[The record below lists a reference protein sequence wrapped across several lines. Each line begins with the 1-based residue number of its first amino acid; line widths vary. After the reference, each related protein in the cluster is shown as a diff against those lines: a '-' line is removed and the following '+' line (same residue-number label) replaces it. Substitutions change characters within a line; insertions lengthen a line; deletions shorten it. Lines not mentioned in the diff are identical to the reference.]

1 MNLRDNMREAVRNTL
16 RADGSRG
23 AAARDGLES
32 ADQLRSR
39 LSLLDEVLET
49 GAGRFPADV
58 ANRAEA
64 LSSNAA
70 ARLGHGTSFTVVA
83 LAGATGSGKSS
94 LFNALAGADLAP
106 SSAIRPTTSVARAA
120 VFGEGGQS
128 LLDWLAIGQRHRL
141 GSSSPIE
148 TSASETSA
156 IETSASETSA
166 IETSASETSAIETS
180 AVETSAVEAPAFGTV
195 ALDAVAADKNLAN
208 TVVASGST
216 GGAGRAPVDT
226 SELDGLILLDLPDHD
241 STAVAHKLEVERL
254 VQVVDVFCW
263 VVDPQKYADA
273 ALHDEYLQRFAGHGA
288 VTVVALNQID
298 RLNVDERRS
307 CLADLQKLLADDGF
321 VGVRVVPTS
330 AKTGEGVNDLRR
342 ELSAR
347 VAERRAVV
355 KRIDADV
362 DWVASELFGATGD
375 ATPGQ
380 VTKGARSTMVAAA
393 VDVSGIDAAADAV
406 GAAYRYRASLQAG
419 WPPVRWMKRLK
430 PDPLRRLGLGSR
442 DSSDGADSGLG
453 SAVAT
458 IDSISVRR
466 SSLPAASSLANAALA
481 SAGRDL
487 VASSAEGLPELWA
500 RRIDGAV
507 QGSLAELPDEIDQAI
522 GTTTLPVS
530 PARWWTV
537 VGVLQSLLTVAL
549 VAGLAWL
556 GVLFALGWFRIPE
569 PPTPELGAFP
579 IPTLLLLVGGLAGFL
594 LSIVVRKAAAIGGR
608 RRAAAARSQ
617 LDAVVGDVVDDH
629 IIAPVN
635 SELSELAN
643 LSGLVR
649 RLQR

>member
-1 MNLRDNMREAVRNTL
+1 MSFRNVLRT
-16 RADGSRG
+16 DGSKG
-23 AAARDGLES
+23 LGKAASARDGLES

-39 LSLLDEVLET
+39 LLLLDEVLES

-58 ANRAEA
+58 ADRAEA

-94 LFNALAGADLAP
+94 MFNALAGADLAP
-106 SSAIRPTTSVARAA
+106 SSAIRPTTSIARAA

-128 LLDWLAIGQRHRL
+128 LLDWLDIKQRHRL
-141 GSSSPIE
+141 GSGSLHEGDSFDL
-148 TSASETSA
+148 
-156 IETSASETSA
+156 
-166 IETSASETSAIETS
+166 
-180 AVETSAVEAPAFGTV
+180 AVPS
-195 ALDAVAADKNLAN
+195 
-208 TVVASGST
+208 VVAGST
-216 GGAGRAPVDT
+216 GLAASTEVVGGLGRAGRAGADA

-273 ALHDEYLQRFAGHGA
+273 ALHEEYLQRFAGHGA

-298 RLNVDERRS
+298 RLDAESRRS
-307 CLADLQKLLADDGF
+307 CIADLQKLLADDGF

-380 VTKGARSTMVAAA
+380 VTKDARSTMVDAA

-430 PDPLRRLGLGSR
+430 PDPLRRLGLGSPNAEGKGT
-442 DSSDGADSGLG
+442 GAGSGTP
-453 SAVAT
+453 VAT

-466 SSLPAASSLANAALA
+466 SSLPAASSLANAALG

-487 VASSAEGLPELWA
+487 VSSSAAGLPELWVQQ
-500 RRIDGAV
+500 IDGTV
-507 QGSLAELPDEIDQAI
+507 QGALSDLPDEIDRAI
-522 GTTTLPVS
+522 GTTTMPVS

-537 VGVLQSLLTVAL
+537 VGVLQSLFTLAL
-549 VAGLAWL
+549 VVGGAWL

-569 PPTPELGAFP
+569 PPTPKLGAFP
-579 IPTLLLLVGGLAGFL
+579 LPTLLALVGGLAGFV
-594 LSIVVRKAAAIGGR
+594 LSVVVRRAAAIGGR
-608 RRAAAARSQ
+608 RRTVAARSQ
-617 LDAVVGDVVDDH
+617 LGAVVGRVVDGH
-629 IIAPVN
+629 VIAPVN
-635 SELSELAN
+635 TELLALTD

-649 RLQR
+649 KLQR

>member
-1 MNLRDNMREAVRNTL
+1 MSFRNVLRTDSSKSAVRG
-16 RADGSRG
+16 DGF
-23 AAARDGLES
+23 ES

-39 LSLLDEVLET
+39 LLLLDEVLET
-49 GAGRFPADV
+49 GAGRFPTDV
-58 ANRAEA
+58 ADRAEA

-94 LFNALAGADLAP
+94 MFNALAGADLAP

-141 GSSSPIE
+141 GSGAATADGSRE
-148 TSASETSA
+148 SASSDGSDGSDGSPDAALKANKVVTETDKTFNVSGNA
-156 IETSASETSA
+156 AGNTY
-166 IETSASETSAIETS
+166 
-180 AVETSAVEAPAFGTV
+180 
-195 ALDAVAADKNLAN
+195 LD
-208 TVVASGST
+208 T
-216 GGAGRAPVDT
+216 G
-226 SELDGLILLDLPDHD
+226 ELDGLILLDLPDHD
-241 STAVAHKLEVERL
+241 STASAHKREVERL
-254 VQVVDVFCW
+254 VEVVDVFCW

-273 ALHDEYLQRFAGHGA
+273 ALHEEYLQRFAGHGA
-288 VTVVALNQID
+288 VTLVALNQID
-298 RLNVDERRS
+298 RLSAEERRL
-307 CLADLQKLLADDGF
+307 CIADLQKLLLDDGF

-380 VTKGARSTMVAAA
+380 VAKGARSTMIDAAI
-393 VDVSGIDAAADAV
+393 DVSGIDAAADAV
-406 GAAYRYRASLQAG
+406 GDAYRYRASLQAG

-430 PDPLRRLGLGSR
+430 PDPLRRLGLGSSSS
-442 DSSDGADSGLG
+442 SSDGPGSG
-453 SAVAT
+453 SVVAT
-458 IDSISVRR
+458 IESISVRR

-487 VASSAEGLPELWA
+487 VASSAEGLPELWVQ
-500 RRIDGAV
+500 RIDGTV
-507 QGSLAELPDEIDQAI
+507 QSSLSDLPDEIDRAI

-537 VGVLQSLLTVAL
+537 VGVLQSLFTVAL
-549 VAGLAWL
+549 VAGLVWL
-556 GVLFALGWFRIPE
+556 GVLFALGWFRVPE
-569 PPTPELGAFP
+569 PPTPKLGAFP
-579 IPTLLLLVGGLAGFL
+579 LPTLLALVGGLAGFL
-594 LSIVVRKAAAIGGR
+594 LSVMVRKAASVGGR
-608 RRAAAARSQ
+608 RRTFAARSQ
-617 LDAVVGDVVDDH
+617 LGAVVGRVVDGH
-629 IIAPVN
+629 VISLVN
-635 SELSELAN
+635 TELSALTE

-649 RLQR
+649 KLQR

>member
-1 MNLRDNMREAVRNTL
+1 MSLRETVRDTL
-16 RADGSRG
+16 RADGSKG
-23 AAARDGLES
+23 PNKSDGFEA

-39 LSLLDEVLET
+39 LSLLDEVLEA
-49 GAGRFPADV
+49 GSGRFPTDLAD
-58 ANRAEA
+58 RAEA
-64 LSSNAA
+64 LSVNAA

-94 LFNALAGADLAP
+94 MFNALAGADLAP

-120 VFGEGGQS
+120 VFGDGGQS
-128 LLDWLAIGQRHRL
+128 LLDWLDIGQRHRL
-141 GSSSPIE
+141 G
-148 TSASETSA
+148 A
-156 IETSASETSA
+156 
-166 IETSASETSAIETS
+166 
-180 AVETSAVEAPAFGTV
+180 G
-195 ALDAVAADKNLAN
+195 
-208 TVVASGST
+208 SGSPE
-216 GGAGRAPVDT
+216 GAGPNNAEPNANHDPAGANAN
-226 SELDGLILLDLPDHD
+226 ELDGLILLDLPDHD
-241 STAVAHKLEVERL
+241 STAAAHKLEVERL

-273 ALHDEYLQRFAGHGA
+273 ALHEEYLQRFAGHGA

-298 RLNVDERRS
+298 RLNAEERRS
-307 CLADLQKLLADDGF
+307 CTADLQKLLTDDGF
-321 VGVRVVPTS
+321 VGVRIVPTS
-330 AKTGEGVNDLRR
+330 ATTGEGVNDLRR

-380 VTKGARSTMVAAA
+380 VSKAARSTMIDAAI
-393 VDVSGIDAAADAV
+393 DVSGIDAAADAV

-430 PDPLRRLGLGSR
+430 PDPLRRLGLGS
-442 DSSDGADSGLG
+442 SSSGDGARAGSGSG
-453 SAVAT
+453 SGTPVAT

-487 VASSAEGLPELWA
+487 VASSAEGLPELWVQ
-500 RRIDGAV
+500 RIDGSV
-507 QGSLAELPDEIDQAI
+507 QGSLGDLPDEIDRAI

-530 PARWWTV
+530 PARWWTI
-537 VGVLQSLLTVAL
+537 VGVLQSLFTLAL

-569 PPTPELGAFP
+569 PPTPKLGAFP
-579 IPTLLLLVGGLAGFL
+579 LPTLLALVGGLAGFL
-594 LSIVVRKAAAIGGR
+594 LSVVVRKAASIGGHR
-608 RRAAAARSQ
+608 RTVAARSQ
-617 LDAVVGDVVDDH
+617 LGGVVGRVVDGH
-629 IIAPVN
+629 VIAPVN
-635 SELSELAN
+635 MELSVLTDV
-643 LSGLVR
+643 SGLVR
-649 RLQR
+649 KLQR

>member
-1 MNLRDNMREAVRNTL
+1 MNLRDNIRDTVDSVRDTL
-16 RADGSRG
+16 RADGSG
-23 AAARDGLES
+23 APFKGSAKGDGFAS
-32 ADQLRSR
+32 ADHLRSR
-39 LSLLDEVLET
+39 LLLLDEVLET
-49 GAGRFPADV
+49 GEGRFPADI

-94 LFNALAGADLAP
+94 MFNALAGADLAP

-141 GSSSPIE
+141 GSGSTDAGVSVAE
-148 TSASETSA
+148 SV
-156 IETSASETSA
+156 
-166 IETSASETSAIETS
+166 
-180 AVETSAVEAPAFGTV
+180 AVESAGSVTGPAEG
-195 ALDAVAADKNLAN
+195 
-208 TVVASGST
+208 VVASGVQSGAT
-216 GGAGRAPVDT
+216 GEVVRPSIDT

-273 ALHDEYLQRFAGHGA
+273 ALHEEYLQRFAGHGA

-298 RLNVDERRS
+298 RLDAESRRS
-307 CLADLQKLLADDGF
+307 CIADLQKLLADDGF

-362 DWVASELFGATGD
+362 DWVATELFGATGD
-375 ATPGQ
+375 AAPGQ
-380 VTKGARSTMVAAA
+380 VAKGARSTMIDAA

-419 WPPVRWMKRLK
+419 WPPVRWVKRLK
-430 PDPLRRLGLGSR
+430 PDPLRRLGLGSSS
-442 DSSDGADSGLG
+442 SSDGSTGGAGSGSG

-487 VASSAEGLPELWA
+487 VASSAEGLPELWVQ
-500 RRIDGAV
+500 RIDGTV
-507 QGSLAELPDEIDQAI
+507 QGSLTDLPDEIDRAI

-537 VGVLQSLLTVAL
+537 VGVLQSLFTVAL

-569 PPTPELGAFP
+569 PPMPKVGSFP
-579 IPTLLLLVGGLAGFL
+579 LPTLLALAGGSAGFL
-594 LSIVVRKAAAIGGR
+594 LSILVRKAASMGGR
-608 RRAAAARSQ
+608 RRTVAARSQ
-617 LDAVVGDVVDDH
+617 LGAVVGRVVDGH
-629 IIAPVN
+629 VIAPVN
-635 SELSELAN
+635 AELSALTD

-649 RLQR
+649 KLQR

>member
-1 MNLRDNMREAVRNTL
+1 MSLRDVL
-16 RADGSRG
+16 RADGSKGPIKG
-23 AAARDGLES
+23 APARDGFES
-32 ADQLRSR
+32 ADQLRLR
-39 LSLLDEVLET
+39 LALLHEVLQT
-49 GAGRFPADV
+49 GAGRIPPDLAD
-58 ANRAEA
+58 RAEA
-64 LSSNAA
+64 LSTNAS

-94 LFNALAGADLAP
+94 MFNALAGADLAP

-141 GSSSPIE
+141 GSGSSEVSDAKVVPGI
-148 TSASETSA
+148 AS
-156 IETSASETSA
+156 
-166 IETSASETSAIETS
+166 
-180 AVETSAVEAPAFGTV
+180 
-195 ALDAVAADKNLAN
+195 
-208 TVVASGST
+208 
-216 GGAGRAPVDT
+216 VDVT
-226 SELDGLILLDLPDHD
+226 ELDGLILLDLPDHD
-241 STAVAHKLEVERL
+241 STAAAHKVEVERL

-273 ALHDEYLQRFAGHGA
+273 ALHEEYLQRFAGHGA

-298 RLNVDERRS
+298 RLNAEERRS
-307 CLADLQKLLADDGF
+307 CIADLQKLLADDGF

-330 AKTGEGVNDLRR
+330 AKTGEGVHDLRR

-362 DWVASELFGATGD
+362 DWVASEIFGATGD

-380 VTKGARSTMVAAA
+380 VGKAARSTMTDAAI
-393 VDVSGIDAAADAV
+393 DVSGIDAAAEAV

-430 PDPLRRLGLGSR
+430 PDPLRRLGLGS
-442 DSSDGADSGLG
+442 SSSADSGAG
-453 SAVAT
+453 SGTPVAT

-466 SSLPAASSLANAALA
+466 SSLPVASSLANAALA

-500 RRIDGAV
+500 HRVDGAV
-507 QGSLAELPDEIDQAI
+507 QRALTDLPDEIDRAI
-522 GTTTLPVS
+522 GTTSLPVS

-537 VGVLQSLLTVAL
+537 VGVMQRLFTVAL
-549 VAGLAWL
+549 MAGLAWL

-569 PPTPELGAFP
+569 PPTPKLGAFP
-579 IPTLLLLVGGLAGFL
+579 LPTLLAVVGGLSGFL
-594 LSIVVRKAAAIGGR
+594 LSVVVRKAASIGGR
-608 RRAAAARSQ
+608 RRTVAARSQ
-617 LDAVVGDVVDDH
+617 LGAVVGRVVDNH
-629 IIAPVN
+629 VIGPVN
-635 SELSELAN
+635 EELDALTD

-649 RLQR
+649 KLQR

>member
-1 MNLRDNMREAVRNTL
+1 MNLRDNIRDTVDSVRDTL
-16 RADGSRG
+16 RADGSKG
-23 AAARDGLES
+23 PAKGSVKGDGFAS

-49 GAGRFPADV
+49 GEGRFPADV

-94 LFNALAGADLAP
+94 MFNALAGADLAP

-141 GSSSPIE
+141 GSGLIDAGE
-148 TSASETSA
+148 
-156 IETSASETSA
+156 
-166 IETSASETSAIETS
+166 
-180 AVETSAVEAPAFGTV
+180 V
-195 ALDAVAADKNLAN
+195 AESVS
-208 TVVASGST
+208 VASDGSDGSAEGVVGSGVQSGAT
-216 GGAGRAPVDT
+216 GEIVRPSIDT

-241 STAVAHKLEVERL
+241 STAAAHKLEVERL

-273 ALHDEYLQRFAGHGA
+273 ALHEEYLQRFAGHGA

-298 RLNVDERRS
+298 RLDAESRRS
-307 CLADLQKLLADDGF
+307 CIADLQKLLADDGF

-380 VTKGARSTMVAAA
+380 VAKGARSTMIDAA

-430 PDPLRRLGLGSR
+430 PDPLRRFGLGSSS
-442 DSSDGADSGLG
+442 SSDGSTGGAGSGSG

-487 VASSAEGLPELWA
+487 VASSAEGLPELWGQ
-500 RRIDGAV
+500 RIDGTV
-507 QGSLAELPDEIDQAI
+507 QASLTDLPDEIDRAI

-537 VGVLQSLLTVAL
+537 VGVLQSLFTVAL

-569 PPTPELGAFP
+569 PPIPKVGAFP
-579 IPTLLLLVGGLAGFL
+579 LPTLLALAGGLAGFL
-594 LSIVVRKAAAIGGR
+594 LSILVRKAASVGGR
-608 RRAAAARSQ
+608 RRTVAARSQ
-617 LDAVVGDVVDDH
+617 LGAVVGKVVDGH
-629 IIAPVN
+629 VIEPVN
-635 SELSELAN
+635 AELSALTD

-649 RLQR
+649 KLQR

>member
-1 MNLRDNMREAVRNTL
+1 MNLRDNIRDTIDSVRDTL
-16 RADGSRG
+16 RADGSKG
-23 AAARDGLES
+23 PAKGSVKGDGFAS

-49 GAGRFPADV
+49 GEGRFPADV

-64 LSSNAA
+64 LASNAA

-94 LFNALAGADLAP
+94 MFNALAGADLAP

-141 GSSSPIE
+141 GSGAAGDAGVS
-148 TSASETSA
+148 
-156 IETSASETSA
+156 
-166 IETSASETSAIETS
+166 
-180 AVETSAVEAPAFGTV
+180 V
-195 ALDAVAADKNLAN
+195 ANSVAAESDGSDGSAEEA
-208 TVVASGST
+208 VASGVQS
-216 GGAGRAPVDT
+216 GSAGEIVRPSIDT

-241 STAVAHKLEVERL
+241 STAAAHKLEVERL

-273 ALHDEYLQRFAGHGA
+273 ALHEEYLQRFAGHGA

-298 RLNVDERRS
+298 RLDAESRRS
-307 CLADLQKLLADDGF
+307 CIADLQKLLADDGF

-380 VTKGARSTMVAAA
+380 VAKGARSTMVEAA

-430 PDPLRRLGLGSR
+430 PDPLRRLGLGS
-442 DSSDGADSGLG
+442 STSIDGSTGGAGSGSG

-487 VASSAEGLPELWA
+487 VASSAEGLPELWVQ
-500 RRIDGAV
+500 RIDGTV
-507 QGSLAELPDEIDQAI
+507 QASLTDLPDEIDRAI

-537 VGVLQSLLTVAL
+537 VGVLQSLFTVAL
-549 VAGLAWL
+549 VDGLAWL

-569 PPTPELGAFP
+569 PPMPKVGAFP
-579 IPTLLLLVGGLAGFL
+579 LPTLLALAGGLAGFL
-594 LSIVVRKAAAIGGR
+594 LSILVRKAASVGGR
-608 RRAAAARSQ
+608 RRTAAARSQ
-617 LDAVVGDVVDDH
+617 LGAVVGKVVDGHVID
-629 IIAPVN
+629 PVN
-635 SELSELAN
+635 AELAALTD

-649 RLQR
+649 KLQR

>member
-1 MNLRDNMREAVRNTL
+1 MSFRNVLRTDSSKSAVRG
-16 RADGSRG
+16 DGF
-23 AAARDGLES
+23 ES

-39 LSLLDEVLET
+39 LLLLDEVLET
-49 GAGRFPADV
+49 GAGRFPTDV
-58 ANRAEA
+58 ADRAEA

-94 LFNALAGADLAP
+94 MFNALAGADLAP

-141 GSSSPIE
+141 GSGAATADGSRE
-148 TSASETSA
+148 SASSDGSDGSGGSGGSPDAALKANKVVTETDKTFNVSGNA
-156 IETSASETSA
+156 AGNTY
-166 IETSASETSAIETS
+166 
-180 AVETSAVEAPAFGTV
+180 
-195 ALDAVAADKNLAN
+195 LD
-208 TVVASGST
+208 T
-216 GGAGRAPVDT
+216 G
-226 SELDGLILLDLPDHD
+226 ELDGLILLDLPDHD
-241 STAVAHKLEVERL
+241 STASAHKREVERL
-254 VQVVDVFCW
+254 VEVVDVFCW

-273 ALHDEYLQRFAGHGA
+273 ALHEEYLQRFAGHGA
-288 VTVVALNQID
+288 VTLVALNQID
-298 RLNVDERRS
+298 RLSAEERRL
-307 CLADLQKLLADDGF
+307 CIADLQKLLLDDGF

-380 VTKGARSTMVAAA
+380 VAKGARSTMIDAA

-430 PDPLRRLGLGSR
+430 PDPLRRLGLGSSSS
-442 DSSDGADSGLG
+442 SSDGAGSG
-453 SAVAT
+453 SVVAT

-487 VASSAEGLPELWA
+487 VASSAEGLPELWVQ
-500 RRIDGAV
+500 RIDGTV
-507 QGSLAELPDEIDQAI
+507 QSSLSDLPDEIDRAI

-537 VGVLQSLLTVAL
+537 VGVLQSLFTVAL
-549 VAGLAWL
+549 VAGLVWL
-556 GVLFALGWFRIPE
+556 GVLFALGWFRVPE
-569 PPTPELGAFP
+569 PPTPKLGAFP
-579 IPTLLLLVGGLAGFL
+579 LPTLLALVGGLAGFL
-594 LSIVVRKAAAIGGR
+594 LSVMVRKAASVGGR
-608 RRAAAARSQ
+608 RRTFAARSQ
-617 LDAVVGDVVDDH
+617 LGAIVGRVVDGH
-629 IIAPVN
+629 VISLVN
-635 SELSELAN
+635 TELSALTE

-649 RLQR
+649 KLQR

>member
-1 MNLRDNMREAVRNTL
+1 MSFRDVL
-16 RADGSRG
+16 RADGSKG
-23 AAARDGLES
+23 PGKSDWLES

-39 LSLLDEVLET
+39 LSLLDEVLEA
-49 GAGRFPADV
+49 GVGRFPAEV
-58 ANRAEA
+58 ADRADA
-64 LSSNAA
+64 LAANAA

-94 LFNALAGADLAP
+94 MFNALAGAELAP

-128 LLDWLAIGQRHRL
+128 LLDWLAIAQRHRL
-141 GSSSPIE
+141 GSGSSE
-148 TSASETSA
+148 EGDAEV
-156 IETSASETSA
+156 
-166 IETSASETSAIETS
+166 
-180 AVETSAVEAPAFGTV
+180 AVRGG
-195 ALDAVAADKNLAN
+195 AADA
-208 TVVASGST
+208 
-216 GGAGRAPVDT
+216 

-241 STAVAHKLEVERL
+241 STATAHKLEVERL

-273 ALHDEYLQRFAGHGA
+273 ALHEEYLQRFAGHGA

-307 CLADLQKLLADDGF
+307 CLADLQKLLVDDGF

-380 VTKGARSTMVAAA
+380 VAKDARSTMVAAA

-442 DSSDGADSGLG
+442 DPSDGSGSG
-453 SAVAT
+453 SGVPVAT

-500 RRIDGAV
+500 QRIDGTV
-507 QGSLAELPDEIDQAI
+507 QGSLTDLPDEIDRAI

-537 VGVLQSLLTVAL
+537 VGVLQSLFTVAL
-549 VAGLAWL
+549 VIGGAWL

-569 PPTPELGAFP
+569 PPTPKVGAFP
-579 IPTLLLLVGGLAGFL
+579 IPTLLALVGGLAGFL
-594 LSIVVRKAAAIGGR
+594 LSILVRKAASVGGR
-608 RRAAAARSQ
+608 RRTVAARSQ
-617 LDAVVGDVVDDH
+617 LGAVVGRVVDGH
-629 IIAPVN
+629 VIAQVN
-635 SELSELAN
+635 TELSALAN
-643 LSGLVR
+643 LAGLVR
-649 RLQR
+649 KLQR